1 MILPG
6 RLRVSFRL
14 LAGVLF
20 AGGAWFARAEPPPA
34 DEAGNDAAA
43 EETPAT
49 SVPDDA
55 GYALVGVVATAQ
67 GTLLSI
73 LREADNLSF
82 WIPVGGTRDD
92 VTVVSYDARAE
103 RAIIR
108 TAGQTLTLPL
118 RDAGVA
124 PGENEIAAVPS
135 PAEGTGE
142 TVPPPEPP
150 PSADGDNAAPAA
162 APEEEPPPPP
172 DSEAEQAME
181 ARMLVSDLLDIGQQ
195 QREAYEAAQKAAG
208 HASAPADPTAEPAP
222 AEAHEETPAPPSED
236 SSAAEPAR

>member
-1 MILPG
+1 MIPPG
-6 RLRVSFRL
+6 RLRVSCRL
-14 LAGVLF
+14 LAGVLV
-20 AGGAWFARAEPPPA
+20 AGSAWSVRAEPPSA

-43 EETPAT
+43 AEAAAT
-49 SVPDDA
+49 GVADDA
-55 GYALVGVVATAQ
+55 GYAFVGVVATAQ

-103 RAIIR
+103 RAVIR

-124 PGENEIAAVPS
+124 PGENEIAAAPS
-135 PAEGTGE
+135 PAEETGE
-142 TVPPPEPP
+142 TVPPSEPP
-150 PSADGDNAAPAA
+150 ASADGDNAAPAA
-162 APEEEPPPPP
+162 PEAEPPEPS
-172 DSEAEQAME
+172 DAEAEQATE

-208 HASAPADPTAEPAP
+208 HAAAPADPTAEPEHE
-222 AEAHEETPAPPSED
+222 EAHEETPAPPSED

>member
-14 LAGVLF
+14 LSGALLAGSIGF
-20 AGGAWFARAEPPPA
+20 ACAEPPPA
-34 DEAGNDAAA
+34 DAAGEDAAVA
-43 EETPAT
+43 ETPAT
-49 SVPDDA
+49 DDA
-55 GYALVGVVATAQ
+55 GYALVGVVATTQ

-82 WIPVGGTRDD
+82 WISIGGTRDD
-92 VTVVSYDARAE
+92 VTVVSYDARTE

-124 PGENEIAAVPS
+124 PGENEIAAAPS

-150 PSADGDNAAPAA
+150 ASPDGDNAAPAA
-162 APEEEPPPPP
+162 PEAEPPAPP
-172 DSEAEQAME
+172 DSEAEQATE

-208 HASAPADPTAEPAP
+208 HAPASAEMPPEEAPSALPEEAP
-222 AEAHEETPAPPSED
+222 AETPPAPPEEST
-236 SSAAEPAR
+236 AAEPAR